1 FDRAVRS
8 KRAHLV
14 TVYGEAGGGKGR
26 RAREF
31 VDEVEGA
38 SVRTG
43 RCQPSGEGITYWPL
57 AERIKAA
64 AGISDD
70 DPLEEAFDK
79 LRACCEDEAVADLL
93 GLASGLL
100 EALEGDRSPEEI
112 AWAARELMEQLG
124 DVQPLILLFED
135 IHWADERLLDLVE
148 HLADWVRSPLLL
160 LCLARP
166 ELLDVRPGWGGG

>member
-14 TVYGEAGGGKGR
+14 TVYGEPGVGKSR
-26 RAREF
+26 LAREF
-31 VDEVEGA
+31 VDAIEGS
-38 SVRTG
+38 SVLSG
-43 RCQPSGEGITYWPL
+43 RCLPYGEGVTYWPL
-57 AERIKAA
+57 AEMIKSA

-112 AWAARELMEQLG
+112 AWAARELMEKLA
-124 DVQPLILLFED
+124 DVQPL
-135 IHWADERLLDLVE
+135 
-148 HLADWVRSPLLL
+148 
-160 LCLARP
+160 
-166 ELLDVRPGWGGG
+166 